1 MIPAILSMLTALF
14 GVVGKVFE
22 WLYAR
27 NLTDAGKVQA
37 ELEAL
42 RAQVHAAQVA
52 VAAREAV
59 RAANAAA
66 GPNGLPIDERDP
78 NLRD

>member
-1 MIPAILSMLTALF
+1 MLTTLF

-27 NLTDAGKVQA
+27 NLTDVGKVQA

-42 RAQVHAAQVA
+42 RAQVHGAQVA
-52 VAAREAV
+52 VEAREAV
-59 RAANAAA
+59 RAANAGA
-66 GPNGLPIDERDP
+66 GPAGVPIDESDP

>member
-1 MIPAILSMLTALF
+1 MISTILTLISGLF
-14 GVVGKVFE
+14 TFAGKVFE
-22 WLYAR
+22 WLYER
-27 NLTDAGKVQA
+27 DMVNAGKVQA
-37 ELEAL
+37 DLEAL
-42 RAQVHAAQVA
+42 RAQVASAQVA

-66 GPNGLPIDERDP
+66 GPNGLPIDESDP